1 MKSEATFQG
10 YLSPDIHNC
19 QEFITFCDLI
29 QSAKS
34 AEKFGCCW
42 LFGKQEAIA
51 KNSDRSKNPSNVY
64 V

>member
-10 YLSPDIHNC
+10 YLLPDIHNC
-19 QEFITFCDLI
+19 QESITFCDLI

-42 LFGKQEAIA
+42 LFGKKKAIA
-51 KNSDRSKNPSNVY
+51 KNSDRPKSLLSVY